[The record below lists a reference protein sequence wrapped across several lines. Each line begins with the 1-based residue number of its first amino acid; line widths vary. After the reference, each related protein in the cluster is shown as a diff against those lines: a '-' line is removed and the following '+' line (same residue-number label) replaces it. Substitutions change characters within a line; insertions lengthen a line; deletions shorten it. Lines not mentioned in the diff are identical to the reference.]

1 MTAIPADY
9 VIIDDPRR
17 ANMTVSAL
25 HITSEHMRQF
35 RAEGFFVLN
44 HIVPPGDLDTLRG
57 ECQRFIDERDQE
69 MDRLGVDKLDLDR
82 RGSRYFVHA
91 YGKSP
96 AVERFLSSE
105 LMVQIA
111 QAALGDAVY
120 LFNEQ
125 YVVKAAEQ
133 GMPFSWHQDSGFID
147 YPHRPYLTCWI
158 ALDDM
163 TEANGTG
170 VSAPLFAC
178 RNARRHQAHTRRGE
192 QRSGRLLRTRPGRPD
207 DRASREHCLLL
218 LDTLPPQRRQ
228 HHRPRA
234 SRLRR
239 AIFGRADPQ
248 RRRLATAEAR
258 RASPDEGQAS
268 ELTEHPGS
276 WHAMAATTG
285 SSRR

>member
-1 MTAIPADY
+1 
-9 VIIDDPRR
+9 
-17 ANMTVSAL
+17 MTVSAL
-25 HITSEHMRQF
+25 HITSEPARQF

-44 HIVPPGDLDTLRG
+44 RIVPPADLETLRG

-96 AVERFLSSE
+96 AVAGFLSSG

-111 QAALGDAVY
+111 QAALGDTVY

-133 GMPFSWHQDSGFID
+133 GMSFSWHQDSGFID

-163 TEANGTG
+163 TEANGTVYLLPYSRAG
-170 VSAPLFAC
+170 TRDVIKHA
-178 RNARRHQAHTRRGE
+178 RRGE
-192 QRSGRLLRTRPGRPD
+192 QRSGRLLRARPG
-207 DRASREHCLLL
+207 
-218 LDTLPPQRRQ
+218 
-228 HHRPRA
+228 
-234 SRLRR
+234 
-239 AIFGRADPQ
+239 
-248 RRRLATAEAR
+248 
-258 RASPDEGQAS
+258 
-268 ELTEHPGS
+268 
-276 WHAMAATTG
+276 
-285 SSRR
+285 